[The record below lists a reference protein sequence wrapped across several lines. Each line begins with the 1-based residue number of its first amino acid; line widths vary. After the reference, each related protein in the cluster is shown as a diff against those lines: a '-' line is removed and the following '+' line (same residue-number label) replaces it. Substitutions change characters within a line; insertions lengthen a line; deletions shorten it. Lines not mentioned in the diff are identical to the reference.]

1 MFAHEIYPDFTNILR
16 SETPFP
22 EYIAACSEQEGD
34 RDLPEGQTK
43 GDIQSII
50 ATSAG
55 AGKSQL
61 RSLKMT
67 KSLYLGLL
75 LLLGSS
81 FAAAAEKTWTGKIS
95 DSLCR
100 TSHNS
105 TVEHAGE
112 KLADHDCTIA
122 CVKKGGKYVFVSSGK
137 VYDIANQDF
146 AGLQQHAGHTVQV
159 RGEMNGNNIK
169 VSAIAMASKKKEKT
183 S

>member
-1 MFAHEIYPDFTNILR
+1 
-16 SETPFP
+16 
-22 EYIAACSEQEGD
+22 
-34 RDLPEGQTK
+34 
-43 GDIQSII
+43 
-50 ATSAG
+50 
-55 AGKSQL
+55 
-61 RSLKMT
+61 MT
-67 KSLYLGLL
+67 KVLYLSLL

-81 FAAAAEKTWTGKIS
+81 FAVAAEKTWSGKIS

-137 VYDIANQDF
+137 VYDITNQDF
-146 AGLQQHAGHTVQV
+146 AGLQEHAGHTVQL
-159 RGEMNGNNIK
+159 RGEMSGNNIK
-169 VSAIAMASKKKEKT
+169 VSGVAMASKKGKKEKT

>member
-1 MFAHEIYPDFTNILR
+1 
-16 SETPFP
+16 
-22 EYIAACSEQEGD
+22 
-34 RDLPEGQTK
+34 
-43 GDIQSII
+43 
-50 ATSAG
+50 
-55 AGKSQL
+55 
-61 RSLKMT
+61 MT
-67 KSLYLGLL
+67 KFLDLSLL

-81 FAAAAEKTWTGKIS
+81 FAVAAEKTWAGKIS

-105 TVEHAGE
+105 AVEHAGE

-146 AGLQQHAGHTVQV
+146 AGLQEHAGHTVHL

-169 VSAIAMASKKKEKT
+169 VSGIAMASKNGKKRKT